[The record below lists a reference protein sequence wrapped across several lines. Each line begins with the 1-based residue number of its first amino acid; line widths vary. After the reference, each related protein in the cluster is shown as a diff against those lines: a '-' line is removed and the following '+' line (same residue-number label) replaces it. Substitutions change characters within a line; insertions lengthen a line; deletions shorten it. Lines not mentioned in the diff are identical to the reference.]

1 MKRPPS
7 PVASQDP
14 EPPSIPYSHDMKTV
28 EFEVDGKL
36 TRLSVYDPIEI
47 LSKVGIESR
56 ALLLIVKSCCWYILV
71 LCVFMIS
78 IMVTNILRG
87 IIVLNFFFLQ
97 ICYLFVFIVLYDLT
111 NFRKSCVVSTIFHFV
126 IRRITKLQCLQL

>member
-7 PVASQDP
+7 PVSNQDP

-47 LSKVGIESR
+47 LSKVGDEYEDV
-56 ALLLIVKSCCWYILV
+56 LMLIMYYV
-71 LCVFMIS
+71 
-78 IMVTNILRG
+78 G
-87 IIVLNFFFLQ
+87 IIRFYF
-97 ICYLFVFIVLYDLT
+97 
-111 NFRKSCVVSTIFHFV
+111 S
-126 IRRITKLQCLQL
+126 